1 GLSTVAGVA
10 GLPGGDFPSLL
21 RLTPAGIERRATGSR
36 VSEAGLRLGPCAPP
50 PSKIICIGLNY
61 RRHAEETGAQ
71 VPDAPILFSKFS
83 NSLAACG
90 EEIPLPAVAE
100 LYDYE
105 AELGVVIGRP
115 ARNVGEAQALDH
127 VCAYSNS
134 NHVT

>member
-1 GLSTVAGVA
+1 SSPPPGVGGGA
-10 GLPGGDFPSLL
+10 PGRGSPEPGLPVG
-21 RLTPAGIERRATGSR
+21 RARR
-36 VSEAGLRLGPCAPP
+36 P

-100 LYDYE
+100 RYDYE